1 MSSFVR
7 RISKSKVGTW
17 LMSAILLAILAGF
30 AMSDIS
36 NFGGGNL
43 GFGGMG
49 TNTLAR
55 VGNQEVTEREMS
67 DAMQRRLQE
76 VRQQNVEADYSTI
89 MRDFDGILGLLI
101 DQHALIAFADKY
113 GFHLSKRLI
122 DAEIAQIPQA
132 KGLNGQFNEQA
143 YQAFLAR
150 QRLTDTQVRQII
162 AGGLLQR
169 MLLTPVAANARVS
182 VGMATPYAS
191 MMLESR
197 EGEAAVIPLEPFK
210 AGLKPSDA
218 DLQQFYSAN
227 RARYMVP
234 EQRALRF
241 ATIGPDQVA
250 SASVSEQEIA
260 DYYNKNQATY
270 GARETRSVSQVVVPD
285 QGTANAIAAR
295 AKGGA
300 ALAAAAAPAGA
311 NAAVTTLADQTRDA
325 YAGVAGDKAAAAV
338 FSAPSGTIV
347 GPLQSDFGW
356 VVAKVD
362 SVKSQGGKT
371 LAQAHDE
378 IAAKLDIDKRKT
390 GIEDLVDKIQNAIDD
405 GQNFTE
411 AAATAKVPVTTTP
424 LITAAGTSRT
434 DPSFRLS
441 PDLAPALKAGFEIA
455 PNDPPEIVSLNEKG
469 YVLVSPAEVTP
480 AAPAP
485 LASIRDKVAADWL
498 NDQAAKRARAA
509 ADRVTAAASKGASLA
524 DALKQAG
531 VPLPPARPIAAR
543 RIQLATANGQIPPP
557 LRLLFTIGQGTSR
570 SIPDPQGRGI
580 YVVKVNKIVPGN
592 ALLQPALIGQMQ
604 QELQQTMSEDYA
616 RQFIA
621 AIRADLKAKQHD
633 SSIQAMKARLAS
645 GGS

>member
-210 AGLKPSDA
+210 AGLKPSDS

-250 SASVSEQEIA
+250 SMSVSEQEIA

>member
-1 MSSFVR
+1 
-7 RISKSKVGTW
+7 
-17 LMSAILLAILAGF
+17 
-30 AMSDIS
+30 
-36 NFGGGNL
+36 
-43 GFGGMG
+43 
-49 TNTLAR
+49 
-55 VGNQEVTEREMS
+55 
-67 DAMQRRLQE
+67 
-76 VRQQNVEADYSTI
+76 
-89 MRDFDGILGLLI
+89 
-101 DQHALIAFADKY
+101 
-113 GFHLSKRLI
+113 
-122 DAEIAQIPQA
+122 
-132 KGLNGQFNEQA
+132 
-143 YQAFLAR
+143 
-150 QRLTDTQVRQII
+150 
-162 AGGLLQR
+162 
-169 MLLTPVAANARVS
+169 
-182 VGMATPYAS
+182 
-191 MMLESR
+191 
-197 EGEAAVIPLEPFK
+197 
-210 AGLKPSDA
+210 
-218 DLQQFYSAN
+218 
-227 RARYMVP
+227 
-234 EQRALRF
+234 
-241 ATIGPDQVA
+241 
-250 SASVSEQEIA
+250 
-260 DYYNKNQATY
+260 
-270 GARETRSVSQVVVPD
+270 
-285 QGTANAIAAR
+285 
-295 AKGGA
+295 
-300 ALAAAAAPAGA
+300 
-311 NAAVTTLADQTRDA
+311 
-325 YAGVAGDKAAAAV
+325 
-338 FSAPSGTIV
+338 
-347 GPLQSDFGW
+347 
-356 VVAKVD
+356 
-362 SVKSQGGKT
+362 VKSQGGKT

>member
-1 MSSFVR
+1 
-7 RISKSKVGTW
+7 
-17 LMSAILLAILAGF
+17 MSAILLAILAGF

-250 SASVSEQEIA
+250 SMSVSEQEIA

>member
-1 MSSFVR
+1 
-7 RISKSKVGTW
+7 
-17 LMSAILLAILAGF
+17 
-30 AMSDIS
+30 
-36 NFGGGNL
+36 
-43 GFGGMG
+43 
-49 TNTLAR
+49 
-55 VGNQEVTEREMS
+55 
-67 DAMQRRLQE
+67 
-76 VRQQNVEADYSTI
+76 
-89 MRDFDGILGLLI
+89 
-101 DQHALIAFADKY
+101 
-113 GFHLSKRLI
+113 
-122 DAEIAQIPQA
+122 
-132 KGLNGQFNEQA
+132 
-143 YQAFLAR
+143 
-150 QRLTDTQVRQII
+150 
-162 AGGLLQR
+162 
-169 MLLTPVAANARVS
+169 
-182 VGMATPYAS
+182 
-191 MMLESR
+191 
-197 EGEAAVIPLEPFK
+197 
-210 AGLKPSDA
+210 
-218 DLQQFYSAN
+218 
-227 RARYMVP
+227 MVP

-250 SASVSEQEIA
+250 SMSVSEQEIA